1 MYETTDKGIKRIN
14 QVIQHEFSLLRQT
27 VLTFDEINIVQT
39 AVNEAYAMILREVRK
54 IYLELANEAYRASA
68 GRDGLFTMLFIDQFL
83 YQYDPLTKYVFAHE
97 WDRKRARTFEALVAS
112 KKKDFPKEIKN
123 AMYNLTIQT
132 TQYADE
138 VTDTATLQ
146 GYVDAG
152 IERVRWISEQDGR
165 VCNECRSRNGRT
177 YDVHKVPM
185 KPHVRCR
192 CYLLP
197 AIKSSDD
204 NIPTQQALKSD

>member
-1 MYETTDKGIKRIN
+1 MYEFTDKGIKEIN
-14 QVIQHEFSLLRQT
+14 RVIQHEFSILRQT
-27 VLTFDEINIVQT
+27 ILTFDEVNAVQI
-39 AVNEAYAMILREVRK
+39 AVNGAYGAVYTAVRK
-54 IYLELANEAYRASA
+54 IYLELANEAYRAST
-68 GRDGLFTMLFIDQFL
+68 GRDGLFTMLFVDQFL

-97 WDRKRARTFEALVAS
+97 FDRKRARTFEALVAS
-112 KKKDFPKEIKN
+112 KKKDFSKEIKQ
-123 AMYNLTIQT
+123 AMYNLTVQT

-197 AIKSSDD
+197 AIKSSE
-204 NIPTQQALKSD
+204 